1 MFVLGGHRDQSL
13 QVCSDEALQQ
23 AVPGHQGGPGGGGR
37 DPGRRKGWISWNH
50 ILCGIC
56 GNAPFI
62 KPYRDQVH
70 LITGFR

>member
-37 DPGRRKGWISWNH
+37 DAKQWKGK
-50 ILCGIC
+50 ILLHYI
-56 GNAPFI
+56 N
-62 KPYRDQVH
+62 Y
-70 LITGFR
+70 